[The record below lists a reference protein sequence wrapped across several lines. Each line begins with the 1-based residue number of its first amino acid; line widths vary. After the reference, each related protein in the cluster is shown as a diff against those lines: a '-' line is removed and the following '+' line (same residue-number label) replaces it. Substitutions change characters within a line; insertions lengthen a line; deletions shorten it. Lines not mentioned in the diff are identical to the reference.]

1 MKRTLAIAVIAGLI
15 VLGAISAYAV
25 SVGEPAPDFQGV
37 TLAGEEFRLSAYK
50 GQPILLKIGTTWC
63 PSCKTQGKAID
74 SLQTYLEEKG
84 VRFIDV
90 FIDES
95 KSSVTEYFAKAGYH
109 EPTAIVLDE
118 GAAHRAYNVYVIPRL
133 LLIDK
138 DFRVVRDGDPL
149 PAGKLKKLIDKM
161 LQGD

>member
-15 VLGAISAYAV
+15 LFNAVSAFAV
-25 SVGEPAPDFQGV
+25 SVGELAPDFQGE
-37 TLAGEEFRLSAYK
+37 TLAGEEFRLSDYK

-74 SLQTYLEEKG
+74 SLHPYLEEKG
-84 VRFIDV
+84 VRFVDV

-95 KSSVTEYFAKAGYH
+95 KSSVAKYFAKGGYH
-109 EPTAIVLDE
+109 KPAAIVLDE

-133 LLIDK
+133 LLIGS

-149 PAGKLKKLIDKM
+149 PAGKLKRLIEKM